1 MNFQSIVVRK
11 MTAAFFVTMITSMIL
26 AYWYMSAAAKNEEP
40 SYQLGVNFLG
50 WTFLY
55 AMYVGAVVLVYGNL
69 VSGAIEYAQKRG
81 FIKNNGLYV
90 LYHGLFGLL
99 FGFLFQVP
107 GLAVAG
113 MAVAILYA
121 FIDRWMC
128 ARENDSLSIKLLF
141 LSPLVAGGLLW
152 GYFQMQSE
160 PMPPF
165 TVEDAI
171 EFAADGEDSVIE
183 DFPKKPGI
191 WQGIIGGYHVERET
205 SAQEIGKEKYIITF
219 TERWD
224 KELEK
229 GSWIWTYEVERD
241 SISAKSGKG
250 MAPPYA
256 N

>member
-26 AYWYMSAAAKNEEP
+26 AYWYMSAAKNEAP

-55 AMYVGAVVLVYGNL
+55 ALYVGAVVLIYGNL
-69 VSGAIEYAQKRG
+69 VSGAIEYAQKKG
-81 FIKNNGLYV
+81 FIKHNWLYI
-90 LYHGLFGLL
+90 LCHGLFGLL
-99 FGFLFQVP
+99 FGFLFKEP

-141 LSPLVAGGLLW
+141 LSPIVAGGLLW
-152 GYFQMQSE
+152 GYFQLVSE

-171 EFAADGEDSVIE
+171 KFAADGEDSVIE
-183 DFPKKPGI
+183 DFPKKAGI
-191 WQGIIGGYHVERET
+191 WQGMIGGYHVERAT
-205 SAQEIGKEKYIITF
+205 SAKEIGREKYLITF
-219 TERWD
+219 TETWE
-224 KELEK
+224 KGGEK

-241 SISAKSGKG
+241 SVSAKSGKG
-250 MAPPYA
+250 TASPYA